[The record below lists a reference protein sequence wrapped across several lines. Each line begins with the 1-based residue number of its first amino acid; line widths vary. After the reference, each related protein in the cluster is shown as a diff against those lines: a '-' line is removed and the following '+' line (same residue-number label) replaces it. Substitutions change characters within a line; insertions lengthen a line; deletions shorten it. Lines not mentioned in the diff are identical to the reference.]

1 MAGKKK
7 TTLKKTG
14 YIDPVYQ
21 KFMKQMEGTLKSEEF
36 YQYFMENVKQG
47 KRSFQFSNRKLEKK
61 IDKTWVEAVESC
73 MEAFHNIIMNPRNFI
88 VEKEEIVNVAVSRQ
102 ATPEVLRHL
111 TTHGKYIDEVTED
124 NVRPNHLLNKFKEDS
139 WNTYE
144 NRFVYTLL
152 EKTTEFVTKRF
163 EAIFQNMGEEFGAF
177 LKVESETKND
187 TDKVSAKL
195 DIRIRQNEDYLD
207 DDANSMDLFARISK
221 LNARLKDYNQSQFA
235 KEMKK
240 YVRVKNPIVK
250 TNAIR
255 KNPNFKACYE
265 LWVFLYNYHDVGYEI
280 NVYEQSTEIR
290 PEFEQDIYNSVFF
303 NYMILKNYLDREE
316 DRLIDMNRRFQKR
329 VLKPRYIKK
338 IIEEIVGNYDI
349 TDVEIRKVL
358 IEEFTRAQ
366 LEQLEAKERRKL
378 VEERERRMAEKRK
391 KEAAEK
397 KKKQE
402 KLQMERAK
410 RLRQQEQEK
419 ARKIKAAQKKQQN
432 IEKLAASC
440 IEELKRFETEKAA
453 TLEKREKERLKEE
466 AKKEKEEARAEA
478 KKEKAEAKKEK
489 AEVKK
494 EKTEARAK
502 RCADQKN
509 NVESEQTV
517 NIAETE
523 LQEVNV
529 QAEPEVNATGTEELK
544 TSVKPEPEKETAE
557 NEPNSVSFAEDEVK
571 NAQGRNLEKQTEEQK
586 PNSVSFAEDEV
597 KNTQQE
603 ESGKTEENPVRE
615 EATAEM
621 ASEISEEIQNESAL
635 NGFENEDIEPEESEE
650 ARNESALQE
659 TGGEGIEQ
667 KTFEEA
673 QDESE
678 AEENEEESQQKKTAE
693 ESHSDSGIAGAF
705 RNVWRRLRGE

>member
-7 TTLKKTG
+7 TTLKKSG

-21 KFMKQMEGTLKSEEF
+21 NFMKRMEGTLKSEEF
-36 YQYFMENVKQG
+36 YQYFMENVKRG

-61 IDKTWVEAVESC
+61 VDKTWVEAVEAC
-73 MEAFHNIIMNPRNFI
+73 MEPFHNIIMNPRNFI
-88 VEKEEIVNVAVSRQ
+88 IEKEEIVNVAVSRQ

-163 EAIFQNMGEEFGAF
+163 EAIFQNLGEEFGAF
-177 LKVESETKND
+177 LKVDSETKND

-207 DDANSMDLFARISK
+207 DDENSMDLFKRISV
-221 LNARLKDYNQSQFA
+221 LNARLRDFNQSQFA
-235 KEMKK
+235 TEMKK

-290 PEFEQDIYNSVFF
+290 PEFEQDIYNSIFF

-378 VEERERRMAEKRK
+378 VEERERRMAAQRK

-419 ARKIKAAQKKQQN
+419 ARKLKAAQKKQQN

-440 IEELKRFETEKAA
+440 IEELTRFETEKTAI
-453 TLEKREKERLKEE
+453 LEKREKERLKEE
-466 AKKEKEEARAEA
+466 AKKEKAA
-478 KKEKAEAKKEK
+478 
-489 AEVKK
+489 VKK
-494 EKTEARAK
+494 EKKAAEKKTAKKAAEKVAAERKAKKAEEKAVEA
-502 RCADQKN
+502 
-509 NVESEQTV
+509 
-517 NIAETE
+517 
-523 LQEVNV
+523 
-529 QAEPEVNATGTEELK
+529 
-544 TSVKPEPEKETAE
+544 VK
-557 NEPNSVSFAEDEVK
+557 
-571 NAQGRNLEKQTEEQK
+571 
-586 PNSVSFAEDEV
+586 
-597 KNTQQE
+597 
-603 ESGKTEENPVRE
+603 KTEEKAAKETVE
-615 EATAEM
+615 KVTAEVKADEVEATVEEVKTEVETQAEEVSTNTEVSENVNES
-621 ASEISEEIQNESAL
+621 AEAIATEISEEIQESEAET
-635 NGFENEDIEPEESEE
+635 ENEIKEASEE
-650 ARNESALQE
+650 IENIEKAVEEE
-659 TGGEGIEQ
+659 TEENKSEVQ
-667 KTFEEA
+667 K
-673 QDESE
+673 ESE
-678 AEENEEESQQKKTAE
+678 AEEAEQSESEVQKESEAEEAEQSESEQETPDVQDYEESRN
-693 ESHSDSGIAGAF
+693 DSGIAGAF
-705 RNVWRRLRGE
+705 RNVWRRIRGE

>member
-21 KFMKQMEGTLKSEEF
+21 NFMKRMEGTLKSEEF

-61 IDKTWVEAVESC
+61 IDKTWVEAVEAC
-73 MEAFHNIIMNPRNFI
+73 MEPFHNIIMNPRNFI
-88 VEKEEIVNVAVSRQ
+88 IEKEEIVNVAVSRQ

-177 LKVESETKND
+177 LKVDSETKND

-207 DDANSMDLFARISK
+207 DDENSMDLFKRISV
-221 LNARLKDYNQSQFA
+221 LNARLRDFNQSQFA
-235 KEMKK
+235 TEMKK

-290 PEFEQDIYNSVFF
+290 PEFEQDIYNSIFF

-419 ARKIKAAQKKQQN
+419 ARKLKAAQKKQQN

-453 TLEKREKERLKEE
+453 VLEKREKERLKEE
-466 AKKEKEEARAEA
+466 TKL
-478 KKEKAEAKKEK
+478 EKAEATAKRRAEKKEAEKEARKAEREAKKLEREQVK
-489 AEVKK
+489 AEV
-494 EKTEARAK
+494 
-502 RCADQKN
+502 N
-509 NVESEQTV
+509 ES
-517 NIAETE
+517 
-523 LQEVNV
+523 EVNV
-529 QAEPEVNATGTEELK
+529 ADASVIDTGVVK
-544 TSVKPEPEKETAE
+544 TSVTDAEIKEKNQAE
-557 NEPNSVSFAEDEVK
+557 ASVTSAEVK
-571 NAQGRNLEKQTEEQK
+571 EE
-586 PNSVSFAEDEV
+586 NVTEV
-597 KNTQQE
+597 KAEVEAQDEEIDVKAETSESVE
-603 ESGKTEENPVRE
+603 ESADEI
-615 EATAEM
+615 
-621 ASEISEEIQNESAL
+621 ASEISEEIQESEAETD
-635 NGFENEDIEPEESEE
+635 ENEIKESEEIENQTKADEKETEENSAENQQESEIENRDEVEEEPEQSESEQNEPESEE
-650 ARNESALQE
+650 AGETEKNES
-659 TGGEGIEQ
+659 EQ
-667 KTFEEA
+667 N
-673 QDESE
+673 ESE
-678 AEENEEESQQKKTAE
+678 AGEPEQKVQNSEETHN
-693 ESHSDSGIAGAF
+693 DSGIAGAF
-705 RNVWRRLRGE
+705 RSVWRRIRGE